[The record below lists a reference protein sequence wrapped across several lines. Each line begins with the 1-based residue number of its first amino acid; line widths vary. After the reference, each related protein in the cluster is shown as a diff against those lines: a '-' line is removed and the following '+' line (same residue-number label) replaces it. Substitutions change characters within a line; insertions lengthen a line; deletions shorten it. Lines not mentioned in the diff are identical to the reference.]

1 MRQTGLG
8 RLEWLQASINEK
20 ASAEAEAK

>member
-8 RLEWLQASINEK
+8 RLEWLQADTDEQ
-20 ASAEAEAK
+20 ASVEAEAK